1 MSNACARTM
10 LNAWE
15 IAPMHDSKMPDA
27 SQLLRRKQFEAN
39 EKERRVVLLSTMIS
53 DFDNMIVEL
62 GRQIAAEEDRTRI
75 KDTGHPAYSTFATAA
90 AKRRQNLLSTVAHTR
105 SMLDEARRELH
116 ELRVQLRDLENSQ
129 SRPTLASSTTD
140 AISALR

>member
-1 MSNACARTM
+1 M

-15 IAPMHDSKMPDA
+15 IAPMHSKMPDA

-62 GRQIAAEEDRTRI
+62 GRHIVAEEDRTRI

-105 SMLDEARRELH
+105 SMLDVARRELH
-116 ELRVQLRDLENSQ
+116 ELRLQLRDLENNQ
-129 SRPTLASSTTD
+129 SRLTPASSTPD